1 MAEEKKKKKI
11 TKKGL
16 KDASTFLKFIGPYK
30 WTWTIGWI
38 FLVLSSTTA
47 MMFPFLMGKLLGAE
61 TNESVNLQN
70 GSGLIQS
77 LDNINA
83 VVLLLFI
90 VFAVQAIF
98 SFFRIVLFTRVTES
112 ALRDLRLAA
121 FRKLVSLPMDFYNK
135 SKAGELSSR
144 IATDINLLQ
153 ETLNT
158 TIAEFVRQFFT
169 IIIGIAFLA
178 YFSIKLALIMLAVIP
193 VMAIVAVFFGRFIKK
208 LSKKA
213 QNEAASS
220 NVVLEESLTGISVVK
235 SFTNELFEI
244 KKYKTLIDNIKSLQV
259 KNGLWRGAFVSFI
272 FFFMFGSIIFVI
284 WQGVI
289 MVQNGEISFD
299 HFASFILYTV
309 FIGASFG
316 SLPNLYSKIQQSIGA
331 TENLMEILNEE
342 GEPTLSDNVPSIE
355 LQGKVAFQNVFFS
368 YPQRADIEVLK
379 GLSFEANTGQTIA
392 LVGASG
398 AGKSTISN
406 LLMGY
411 YAPTSGEI
419 LFDGKDISSYDIS
432 ALRANIGVVPQEVIL
447 FGGSIAENIAYGK
460 PGASEQE
467 IIDAAKQANAWE
479 FIEKFP
485 EGLQTQVGDRG
496 IQLSGGQR
504 QRIAIARAVLKDP
517 EILILDEATSALDS
531 ASEKLVQDALNRLMK
546 NRTSFVIAHRL
557 STIRN
562 ADQILVLENGKIVEQ
577 GKHDELLTNSS
588 GTYTNLHQ
596 MQQD

>member
-90 VFAVQAIF
+90 VFAIQAIF

-112 ALRDLRLAA
+112 ALRDIRLAA